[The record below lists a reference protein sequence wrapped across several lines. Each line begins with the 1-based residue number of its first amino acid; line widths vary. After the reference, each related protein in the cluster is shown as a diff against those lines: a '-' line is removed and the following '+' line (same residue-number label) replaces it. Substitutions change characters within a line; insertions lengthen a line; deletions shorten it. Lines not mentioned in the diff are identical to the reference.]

1 MPNTSKPSCLGA
13 KAVAWQA
20 ASRLLARLEGAG
32 SLPGRTGVFLGA
44 GLDPRASR
52 FHLRHLVGAD
62 LRDHVHP
69 PLDAERTL
77 GALVSLA
84 PSRIS
89 REFRLTG
96 PSITISAGAL
106 SGIAA
111 LQAAVDALERGEVEL
126 AIAGAVEADE
136 ANGQEVFLKLEEQHA
151 GTSHYKEYKSLR
163 YLMRRSFTSD
173 FDF

>member
-1 MPNTSKPSCLGA
+1 M
-13 KAVAWQA
+13 
-20 ASRLLARLEGAG
+20 
-32 SLPGRTGVFLGA
+32 
-44 GLDPRASR
+44 
-52 FHLRHLVGAD
+52 GAD

-151 GTSHYKEYKSLR
+151 GTFHYKEYKSLR